1 MDWHA
6 ARSALEW
13 QLELGAVDAIEES
26 PVDRYGLAAVVP
38 KVAIEPKPIVVSNH
52 PTSAVGFLPEAQD
65 PVALAEKAAA
75 GASDLLTLKSAL
87 AAFEY
92 CDLKRG
98 ARSLVFSDGVLGSSV
113 MILTEPPNLEEDV
126 KGIPFAGASGHLLD
140 KMLASIDLDRYSCYI
155 TNVVFWRPPGD
166 RELTSDEI
174 AACIPFVERH
184 VELVSPEILVLL
196 GGPVSKALLGMK
208 EGITKIHGQW
218 FDYSTPKMAAPIL
231 AIPLYHPANLL
242 SSPAYKPDVW
252 RDLLK
257 IKEKLTYK
265 LQI

>member
-1 MDWHA
+1 MEYMDWHA

-38 KVAIEPKPIVVSNH
+38 KVVIEPKTVVVSDH

-65 PVALAEKAAA
+65 PVELAEKAAA
-75 GASDLLTLKSAL
+75 GASDLVALKSAL

-113 MILTEPPNLEEDV
+113 MILTEPPNREEDV

-140 KMLASIDLDRYSCYI
+140 KMLAAIGLSRHESVYI
-155 TNVVFWRPPGD
+155 GTIVPWRPPQDRDLKSEELSILLPFLRRHIELATPKILICMGD
-166 RELTSDEI
+166 TSCQ
-174 AACIPFVERH
+174 A
-184 VELVSPEILVLL
+184 IL
-196 GGPVSKALLGMK
+196 GKRGVSKLRGQMHNGLDLPVLPMFHPESLLNRPSLK
-208 EGITKIHGQW
+208 SQAW
-218 FDYSTPKMAAPIL
+218 QD
-231 AIPLYHPANLL
+231 LL
-242 SSPAYKPDVW
+242 S
-252 RDLLK
+252 LK
-257 IKEKLTYK
+257 AWVRTQKET
-265 LQI
+265 

>member
-38 KVAIEPKPIVVSNH
+38 KVAIEPKPIVVSDH

-113 MILTEPPNLEEDV
+113 MILTEPPNREEDV

-140 KMLASIDLDRYSCYI
+140 KMLAAIGLSRHESVYI
-155 TNVVFWRPPGD
+155 GTIVPWRPPQDRDLKLEELSILLPFLRRHIELAAPKILICMGD
-166 RELTSDEI
+166 TSCQ
-174 AACIPFVERH
+174 A
-184 VELVSPEILVLL
+184 IL
-196 GGPVSKALLGMK
+196 GKRGVSKLRGQIHHGLDLPVLPMFHPESLLNRPALK
-208 EGITKIHGQW
+208 SQAW
-218 FDYSTPKMAAPIL
+218 QD
-231 AIPLYHPANLL
+231 LL
-242 SSPAYKPDVW
+242 S
-252 RDLLK
+252 LK
-257 IKEKLTYK
+257 AWLRTQKET
-265 LQI
+265 